1 MSRKSLTIKY
11 IKKSTAMDKGETLFL
26 PCESKREQELLYKE
40 VLQELRAMA
49 LIDPV
54 SASELISNA
63 VTRDGRLWVVIK
75 RISASPTTVFL
86 KKMDGTVERVDLDSD
101 TERFRRLELMVRDGL
116 SLSDIE
122 ELEGS
127 LTEEEVKF
135 VKGRK

>member
-1 MSRKSLTIKY
+1 M
-11 IKKSTAMDKGETLFL
+11 AKGETLFL

-40 VLQELRAMA
+40 VLQELKAMA

-54 SASELISNA
+54 SASELISNS

-101 TERFRRLELMVRDGL
+101 TEKFRRLELMVRDGL
-116 SLSDIE
+116 SLRDIE

-127 LTEEEVKF
+127 LTKEEIKF
-135 VKGRK
+135 IKGRK